1 MPETKLQPG
10 PPTREDSEM
19 THNEICNSLKR
30 WVEFMYDQPDVDK
43 MVITI
48 SKHDLSGYKV
58 DYEIRQC
65 QEGGVMAKSGA
76 SLKNKKWR

>member
-1 MPETKLQPG
+1 
-10 PPTREDSEM
+10 M

-48 SKHDLSGYKV
+48 SKQDLSSFTV
-58 DYEIRQC
+58 VYEIMPR
-65 QEGGVMAKSGA
+65 GA
-76 SLKNKKWR
+76 ESEDGHE